1 MNSIFLNR
9 NDLDTIIKFMNAFPD
24 SNTVEITC
32 DNSSGIGSII
42 DANLHGVD
50 LNGMKVTVSKNIV
63 DESSWQELNMNLRE
77 LMIERILFSVTEN
90 ELKEEFM
97 VEEDELINLSD
108 MDLFELYEDV
118 MEFNS
123 FQ

>member
-1 MNSIFLNR
+1 
-9 NDLDTIIKFMNAFPD
+9 
-24 SNTVEITC
+24 
-32 DNSSGIGSII
+32 
-42 DANLHGVD
+42 
-50 LNGMKVTVSKNIV
+50 
-63 DESSWQELNMNLRE
+63 MNLRE

>member
-63 DESSWQELNMNLRE
+63 DESSW
-77 LMIERILFSVTEN
+77 
-90 ELKEEFM
+90 
-97 VEEDELINLSD
+97 
-108 MDLFELYEDV
+108 
-118 MEFNS
+118 
-123 FQ
+123 